1 MKDKCFF
8 FLQRHF
14 CMCPPDVKG
23 HKKLWT
29 ETRCYC
35 QEPFLGGLLV
45 LEFENCCWCQ
55 RSASVRIPWCCQNIT
70 QTFSQDDLETK
81 MGGWPSGIHLVMEM
95 TKNTNKYYAIGY
107 TYSSKKIISFIS
119 TSQGHTNAGEP
130 HVANWVDRNNRQL
143 RRDIPLA
150 FT

>member
-1 MKDKCFF
+1 MKKPKSLGTELKSVASTSANGPIIHAEIQEGKQSMKDKCFF

-70 QTFSQDDLETK
+70 QTFPQDVPRDK
-81 MGGWPSGIHLVMEM
+81 DGRM
-95 TKNTNKYYAIGY
+95 A
-107 TYSSKKIISFIS
+107 F
-119 TSQGHTNAGEP
+119 GHSPCHGNDEE
-130 HVANWVDRNNRQL
+130 HKQVLRYWV
-143 RRDIPLA
+143 
-150 FT
+150 